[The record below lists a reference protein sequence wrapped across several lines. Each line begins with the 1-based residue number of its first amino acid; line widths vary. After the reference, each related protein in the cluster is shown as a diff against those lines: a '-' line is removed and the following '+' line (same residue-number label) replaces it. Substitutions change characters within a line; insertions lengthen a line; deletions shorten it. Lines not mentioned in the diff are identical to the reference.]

1 MSLWLGLI
9 IAVLASGLA
18 TLVKDMRRAALAVWV
33 AGLGVGAVEMALGA
47 EVLAVTQWIL
57 SSLALVVF
65 VLFAVTFG
73 EYQVSTKVP
82 ATRTDSEGMPA
93 IEGRLWRWARQAGPA
108 LLGLAFTGVVY
119 YGYYPLEKRA
129 GRPWISVV
137 GDPIQGTDLG
147 AMAASLLRE
156 NFVALQIVAVLLLL
170 VVVGAG
176 MVSRLESQGD
186 LERGS
191 SEASERSGQ
200 GGPQP

>member
-1 MSLWLGLI
+1 M
-9 IAVLASGLA
+9 
-18 TLVKDMRRAALAVWV
+18 
-33 AGLGVGAVEMALGA
+33 
-47 EVLAVTQWIL
+47 
-57 SSLALVVF
+57 
-65 VLFAVTFG
+65 
-73 EYQVSTKVP
+73 
-82 ATRTDSEGMPA
+82 
-93 IEGRLWRWARQAGPA
+93 
-108 LLGLAFTGVVY
+108 
-119 YGYYPLEKRA
+119 
-129 GRPWISVV
+129 
-137 GDPIQGTDLG
+137 GDPIQGKELG